1 MNKAAFIVMLVLI
14 SFIAEA
20 KKVKVLVDDHDSPW
34 FQYDAPVR
42 KFKTAPVS
50 PKHLE
55 TKMDNEKI
63 KIDHDPKKKENLR
76 SEWKF
81 LLVRPNPIRYN
92 TRQVIKNEIKVPE
105 KLEKIDNSFGLKG
118 LDSKPDKEESAQK

>member
-42 KFKTAPVS
+42 EFKTAPVS
-50 PKHLE
+50 PKRLE

-63 KIDHDPKKKENLR
+63 KIDHDPKKKEKLR